1 MATIVRNFMYNS
13 ILTVSG
19 YIFPIITYPYVSR
32 VLGVDGIGICNFVDG
47 IINYFILFS
56 ALGIN
61 LVGIREVA
69 KHREDRRKLSECFM
83 NIFSFNVLT
92 TILMELILLSAIVFV
107 DALRPYRN
115 FLLIGAMK
123 LAANLFLAEWF
134 YRGMENFRFITVRA
148 IIVKLMYVVG
158 VFLFVKGKD
167 DCQTYY
173 LLTVLMLMAN
183 AFINWHVLRRF
194 VSLSFR
200 RTRIMTYAK
209 PIVLMGCYSL
219 LTSMYTSFNVVYL
232 GFVAGDTEV
241 GYYAT
246 ATKMYTLV
254 IALFSAFT
262 SVMLP
267 HMSAIADKGDTSVFI
282 RSMRRSCTILFRYAI
297 PGTAFLV
304 MFSPE
309 IVRIISGPEYDPAV
323 LPMRVIMPLILIIGY
338 EQILI
343 IQTLMPMRRDKEV
356 MTNSII
362 GSIVGLTFNLALVP
376 HWGCLGSAI
385 VWVAAETGVACS
397 AQLFVRKKLSQGFP
411 FSLFLSEILRAIP
424 LILLI
429 VAVVV
434 LVPDAGRFVGL
445 GGMCLGVGNL
455 LLVANQIVGKR
466 TVSTK

>member
-1 MATIVRNFMYNS
+1 MYNS

-19 YIFPIITYPYVSR
+19 YVFPLITYPYVSR

-83 NIFSFNVLT
+83 SIFSFNVLT
-92 TILMELILLSAIVFV
+92 TVMMEIILLITVVFV
-107 DALRPYRN
+107 DALQPYRS
-115 FLLIGAMK
+115 FLLIGTMK
-123 LAANLFLAEWF
+123 LATNLFLVEWF
-134 YRGMENFRFITVRA
+134 YKGMENFRFITIRA
-148 IIVKLMYVVG
+148 IIVKLLYVAG
-158 VFLFVKGKD
+158 VFLFVNSKD

-173 LLTVLMLMAN
+173 LMTTLLFMVN

-200 RTRIMTYAK
+200 RTGIMTYAK
-209 PIVLMGCYSL
+209 PIVSIGCYSL

-267 HMSAIADKGDTSVFI
+267 HMSACANKEGTSVFI

-297 PGTAFLV
+297 PAAAFLV
-304 MFSPE
+304 VFSPE
-309 IVRIISGPEYDPAV
+309 IVHIISGPEYAPAV

-338 EQILI
+338 EQILV
-343 IQTLMPMRRDKEV
+343 IQTLMPMRRDKAV
-356 MTNSII
+356 ITNSII
-362 GSIVGLTFNLALVP
+362 GSVLGLTLNFALVSRL
-376 HWGCLGSAI
+376 GCLGSAI
-385 VWVAAETGVACS
+385 VWVAAEVGVACS
-397 AQLFVRKKLSQGFP
+397 AQLFVWKTLSRGFP
-411 FSLFLSEILRAIP
+411 LGQFFSEALKAIP

-429 VAVVV
+429 VAVAV
-434 LVPDAGRFVGL
+434 LIPDTGRLAGFGGCALVL
-445 GGMCLGVGNL
+445 GIYYMWQTKSLIRTL
-455 LLVANQIVGKR
+455 LHQPQN
-466 TVSTK
+466 